1 MKKNSTRE
9 SPPQPSEQPQPRHR
23 NAYDCE
29 GEYEFLFAQHWT
41 ALVERDWRR
50 LHDTIKRLFFLHAR
64 FRSPHA
70 FDYAPPSAAPSP
82 HLSDR
87 GRR

>member
-9 SPPQPSEQPQPRHR
+9 SPSQPSEQPQRRHR

-41 ALVERDWRR
+41 ASEADRAPR
-50 LHDTIKRLFFLHAR
+50 LKKK
-64 FRSPHA
+64 
-70 FDYAPPSAAPSP
+70 AAPA
-82 HLSDR
+82 
-87 GRR
+87 